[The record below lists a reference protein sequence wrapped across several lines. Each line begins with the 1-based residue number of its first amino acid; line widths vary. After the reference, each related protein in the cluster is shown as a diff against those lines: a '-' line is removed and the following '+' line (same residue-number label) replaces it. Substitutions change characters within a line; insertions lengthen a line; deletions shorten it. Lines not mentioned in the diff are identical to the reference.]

1 MNSFLRNAYQYFY
14 IFAGLFLIILLV
26 NAIKGH
32 NVDSQLYLCAG
43 SIIVAV
49 ALHAWYNIRRRTAL
63 NGDADLRLDTGE
75 SLDLLEEA
83 LTALGCQPITHRSDG
98 RIIVAYQGENL
109 IFDVLGDNVR
119 IVDYV
124 WRQVDE
130 NDPDISPKL
139 LAVNYVNESF
149 LLKFIFKKLDNG
161 NIGIS
166 TYMEFILHS
175 GTKRLDLFLNM
186 LLQNLLRSH
195 RNLDEAYLAMIS
207 SKDRTSN
214 DARRPVGFATTDE
227 DTNTNANN
235 AGKTDDEQSGD
246 NQAAAGANEVKAES
260 SMRRPVGFTT
270 SEEGNND

>member
-1 MNSFLRNAYQYFY
+1 MNSFLRNAYQYLY
-14 IFAGLFLIILLV
+14 IFTALSLIILLV
-26 NAIKGH
+26 EAIKGH
-32 NVDSQLYLCAG
+32 SIDYQLFPCVAFG
-43 SIIVAV
+43 FTAV

-175 GTKRLDLFLNM
+175 GIKRLDLFLSM
-186 LLQNLLRSH
+186 AMQNLLHSH
-195 RNLDEAYLAMIS
+195 RILDETYLAMMS
-207 SKDRTSN
+207 ANGRTNN
-214 DARRPVGFATTDE
+214 DTRRPVGFATADE
-227 DTNTNANN
+227 NTNNN
-235 AGKTDDEQSGD
+235 CKPEGEQSED
-246 NQAAAGANEVKAES
+246 NGGATESNEVKAES
-260 SMRRPVGFTT
+260 SMRRPVGFAT
-270 SEEGNND
+270 SEEGNIV

>member
-49 ALHAWYNIRRRTAL
+49 ALHAWYNIRRRTVL

-109 IFDVLGDNVR
+109 IFDVRGDNVR

-214 DARRPVGFATTDE
+214 DARRPVGFATADE
-227 DTNTNANN
+227 STNNN
-235 AGKTDDEQSGD
+235 CKPEGEQSED
-246 NQAAAGANEVKAES
+246 NGGATESNEVKAES
-260 SMRRPVGFTT
+260 SMRRPMGFAT
-270 SEEGNND
+270 SEEGNID